1 MEEVKF
7 VSLFPEL
14 NNKYINKTQQNK
26 EVKNIFKI
34 KKNLK
39 KVPINIL
46 LNNEDFNFQN
56 KRVETDFFKKK
67 NKFFSPETTNNT
79 RKTPNKTNFFP
90 NLEHKNRTY
99 NRMGKNDNMRIAPKS
114 KENTPMV
121 FKIFDKFDEISR
133 KYDEQTKYYNQL
145 IKKGDNNRKI
155 NIKTHS
161 NKSPSLHMVL
171 PKNNCKKRCSYVYK
185 RIKEIQE

>member
-14 NNKYINKTQQNK
+14 NNKYVNKTQQNK
-26 EVKNIFKI
+26 EVKNIFKN

-46 LNNEDFNFQN
+46 LNNEDYNFQN

-67 NKFFSPETTNNT
+67 IKFFSPETTNNT

-90 NLEHKNRTY
+90 NIEHKNRTH
-99 NRMGKNDNMRIAPKS
+99 NKMDRTDNMRIVPQNKD
-114 KENTPMV
+114 NTPMV

-133 KYDEQTKYYNQL
+133 KYDEQTKYYNLL
-145 IKKGDNNRKI
+145 IKKGDNIRKVHT
-155 NIKTHS
+155 KTHS
-161 NKSPSLHMVL
+161 NKSPSFHMVL

>member
-1 MEEVKF
+1 
-7 VSLFPEL
+7 
-14 NNKYINKTQQNK
+14 
-26 EVKNIFKI
+26 
-34 KKNLK
+34 
-39 KVPINIL
+39 
-46 LNNEDFNFQN
+46 
-56 KRVETDFFKKK
+56 
-67 NKFFSPETTNNT
+67 
-79 RKTPNKTNFFP
+79 
-90 NLEHKNRTY
+90 
-99 NRMGKNDNMRIAPKS
+99 MGKNDNMRIAPKS

-161 NKSPSLHMVL
+161 NKSPSFHMVL

>member
-1 MEEVKF
+1 MEEIKF

-14 NNKYINKTQQNK
+14 NKKYINKTRQNK

-67 NKFFSPETTNNT
+67 IKFFSPETTNNT

-90 NLEHKNRTY
+90 NIEHKNRTH
-99 NRMGKNDNMRIAPKS
+99 NRMGKYDNMRIVPQKKS
-114 KENTPMV
+114 NTPMV

-133 KYDEQTKYYNQL
+133 KYDEQTKYYNLL
-145 IKKGDNNRKI
+145 IKKGDNIRKVHT
-155 NIKTHS
+155 KTHS
-161 NKSPSLHMVL
+161 NKSPSFHMVL